1 MWLRWWCWVSARAGQ
16 TGGESLSE
24 LALRAGRA
32 GADMR
37 TLALSGPDAEP
48 DAVADAISSLLRP
61 DDELLTVILGR
72 DIEDR
77 KSVV

>member
-1 MWLRWWCWVSARAGQ
+1 VCDTDDEARVLAAAVAVAGQ

-48 DAVADAISSLLRP
+48 DAVTDPVAMVRI
-61 DDELLTVILGR
+61 DDE
-72 DIEDR
+72 DD
-77 KSVV
+77 